1 MKKVSI
7 KNKVNTK
14 IESGITLIALVVTII
29 VLLLLAGISIQML
42 TGDNGILKRAA
53 ESKEETEIEQIV
65 ENARIDIINTQ
76 LSKQS
81 GVITDNELEEI
92 LTSKYGTLSTEEE
105 NTIDKTLTTTDG
117 KYQIPVSKIY
127 DQVISQGN
135 QVDLARYKKEVDDY
149 FAPRIAK
156 SENRLKIQEYFE
168 QGRNFDYNTQKFI
181 DKDPIPDAS
190 TNLSVESGYENP
202 YEGGGYIIV
211 NYHDARYPDHDN
223 DGQYRVSYV
232 GPNRYTTFSL
242 LSVESLNEENLTV
255 TDKDEIKTIIPDIT
269 EEYLDK
275 LLIKGGKL
283 VYYPDKVN
291 ENEKNVMES
300 VGILAMTLTT
310 IIFIV
315 NGAEY
320 SRTVSISD
328 KIIFPNNPT
337 NPNGYLFD
345 GWYTDEEK
353 IYDNNQID
361 THGDYINRQKYRVLD
376 GQRAEENEI
385 RLYANFRTSNFRGLC
400 LQEKTKITLAD
411 GTKKNIEDVNYD
423 DELLVWNFDEGKLDK
438 AKPIWIMDKQTTKS
452 YIKYKFENGEEIN
465 TPGHRIFNYDRQEF
479 TEIEEDIDTPIGTTV
494 FTETQGTTKLIAKYE
509 IEEETNFYNIITN
522 KHINLFSNGILTSL
536 RFNSTY
542 EIENMKFV
550 KDDRVLNKNED
561 YPNIPKEYFD
571 GLRLAEQKNTRRKNG
586 EIWWKEEV
594 ENKILK
600 NKKI

>member
-1 MKKVSI
+1 MKKESI

-29 VLLLLAGISIQML
+29 VLLILAGISIQML

-105 NTIDKTLTTTDG
+105 NIVDKTLTTTDG
-117 KYQIPVSKIY
+117 KYKIPVSRIY
-127 DQVISQGN
+127 DGVFL
-135 QVDLARYKKEVDDY
+135 DDKLARYKNEVDLY
-149 FAPRIAK
+149 FTNKLAEAEINK
-156 SENRLKIQEYFE
+156 LKLQEYLSKDYSLIY
-168 QGRNFDYNTQKFI
+168 DYNTGKYKDI
-181 DKDPIPDAS
+181 DPILDAS
-190 TNLSVESGYENP
+190 TELSFIGYEDSLAIM
-202 YEGGGYIIV
+202 E
-211 NYHDARYPDHDN
+211 
-223 DGQYRVSYV
+223 YRGVLYRITSSYS
-232 GPNRYTTFSL
+232 PSFTISAEPFNR
-242 LSVESLNEENLTV
+242 EETNV
-255 TDKDEIKTIIPDIT
+255 TDIKKIITKIDDN
-269 EEYLDK
+269 YSNK
-275 LLIKGGKL
+275 LLIQNGEL
-283 VYYPDKVN
+283 VYIPDEVN
-291 ENEKNVMES
+291 ENEKSTFEK
-300 VGILAMTLTT
+300 VGIFAMTLTT
-310 IIFIV
+310 IVFIV
-315 NGAEY
+315 NGDVFAKKY
-320 SRTVSISD
+320 SD
-328 KIIFPNNPT
+328 KMIIPNEIPIYPT
-337 NPNGYLFD
+337 EEYVFD
-345 GWYTDEEK
+345 GWYYDEEEK
-353 IYDNNQID
+353 LYSGTDQEVMQ
-361 THGDYINRQKYRVLD
+361 DYTDRQVYRASAGQSVEDKKKD
-376 GQRAEENEI
+376 GKVI
-385 RLYANFRTSNFRGLC
+385 VYATFKTASFRGMC

-542 EIENMKFV
+542 DIENMKFV

>member
-7 KNKVNTK
+7 KNKVNENN
-14 IESGITLIALVVTII
+14 ESGITLIALVVTII
-29 VLLLLAGISIQML
+29 VLLILAGISIQML

-53 ESKEETEIEQIV
+53 EAKEETEIQQII
-65 ENARIDIINTQ
+65 ENAKLDIIN
-76 LSKQS
+76 
-81 GVITDNELEEI
+81 GIITGEDIETI
-92 LTSKYGTLSTEEE
+92 LTSKYGTLSTEG
-105 NTIDKTLTTTDG
+105 NTKDKILTTTDG

-127 DQVISQGN
+127 DGVISQEN
-135 QVDLARYKKEVDDY
+135 QVDLARYKKAVDDY
-149 FAPRIAK
+149 FAPKIAI
-156 SENRLKIQEYFE
+156 SENKEKIQEYF
-168 QGRNFDYNTQKFI
+168 QNGLNFDYNTQKFMDI
-181 DKDPIPDAS
+181 APILDAS
-190 TNLSVESGYENP
+190 TNLNMVDNQFNSGIS
-202 YEGGGYIIV
+202 GGYILVEYHGGHYRV
-211 NYHDARYPDHDN
+211 NYLGWTRYAN
-223 DGQYRVSYV
+223 
-232 GPNRYTTFSL
+232 YTL
-242 LSVESLNEENLTV
+242 LSVELLNEENLTV
-255 TDKDEIKTIIPDIT
+255 TDKAEIKTIIPDIT
-269 EEYLDK
+269 DEYLDK

-283 VYYPDKVN
+283 VYYSDKVD
-291 ENEKNVMES
+291 ENEKNIMES

-310 IIFIV
+310 IIFIA

-320 SRTVSISD
+320 SRTVSVSD
-328 KIIFPNNPT
+328 KIIFPNTDPT
-337 NPNGYLFD
+337 NPNGYIFD

-353 IYDNNQID
+353 TYDISNGTTRN
-361 THGDYINRQKYRVLD
+361 DYVNRRKYRVSN
-376 GQRAEENEI
+376 GQRVEGNEI
-385 RLYANFRTSNFRGLC
+385 RLYANFRSYGFAGLC

>member
-1 MKKVSI
+1 M
-7 KNKVNTK
+7 KNKRNK
-14 IESGITLIALVVTII
+14 GITLIALVVTII
-29 VLLLLAGISIQML
+29 VLLILAGISIQML

-105 NTIDKTLTTTDG
+105 NIVDKTLTTTDG

-127 DQVISQGN
+127 DGVFSDN
-135 QVDLARYKKEVDDY
+135 KLERYKNEVDLYFTNKFAEVETN
-149 FAPRIAK
+149 K
-156 SENRLKIQEYFE
+156 LKLQEYFSLGLE
-168 QGRNFDYNTQKFI
+168 NEIYDYNTNKYI
-181 DKDPIPDAS
+181 DIYPILDAS
-190 TNLSVESGYENP
+190 TELIYIGYDNESTIMEYHEVQYRITYNYLPSTTTISVEP
-202 YEGGGYIIV
+202 I
-211 NYHDARYPDHDN
+211 
-223 DGQYRVSYV
+223 
-232 GPNRYTTFSL
+232 NR
-242 LSVESLNEENLTV
+242 EEINI
-255 TDKDEIKTIIPDIT
+255 TDKSKIKEIIPDIT
-269 EEYLDK
+269 DEYLNK
-275 LLIKGGKL
+275 LLIQNGEL
-283 VYYPDKVN
+283 AYIPDNVN
-291 ENEKNVMES
+291 EKEKNAMEQ
-300 VGILAMTLTT
+300 VGILAMTLAT
-310 IIFIV
+310 IIFIA
-315 NGAEY
+315 NGVEFTRLY
-320 SRTVSISD
+320 SD
-328 KIIFPNNPT
+328 KIIFPNQVPIYT
-337 NPNGYLFD
+337 SEGYVFD
-345 GWYTDEEK
+345 GWYTDKEMAYSGSDTEVMWDYTNRK
-353 IYDNNQID
+353 GYKAQEGQHLENNS
-361 THGDYINRQKYRVLD
+361 V
-376 GQRAEENEI
+376 I
-385 RLYANFRTSNFRGLC
+385 RLYATFKTSSFWGMC

-411 GTKKNIEDVNYD
+411 GTKKNVEDVNYD

-438 AKPIWIMDKQTTKS
+438 AKPIWIMNKQKTNG

-494 FTETQGTTKLIAKYE
+494 FTENQGTTKLIAKYE

-522 KHINLFSNGILTSL
+522 RHINLFSNGILTSL

-550 KDDRVLNKNED
+550 KDDRILNKNED

-600 NKKI
+600 NKKV

>member
-7 KNKVNTK
+7 KNKVNTN

-53 ESKEETEIEQIV
+53 EAKKETEIQQII

-105 NTIDKTLTTTDG
+105 NIVDKTLTTTDG
-117 KYQIPVSKIY
+117 KYKIPVSKIY

-135 QVDLARYKKEVDDY
+135 QADLARYKKAVDDY

-156 SENRLKIQEYFE
+156 SENRLKIQQYFE
-168 QGRNFDYNTQKFI
+168 NGRNYDYTTQKFI
-181 DKDPIPDAS
+181 DIAPILDAS
-190 TNLSVESGYENP
+190 TNLNIVGSQENP
-202 YEGGGYIIV
+202 YEGGGYFDV
-211 NYHDARYPDHDN
+211 EYHG
-223 DGQYRVSYV
+223 GQYRVSYV

-242 LSVESLNEENLTV
+242 LSVELLNEDNLTV
-255 TDKDEIKTIIPDIT
+255 TDKDEIKTIILDIT
-269 EEYLDK
+269 DEYLDK

-291 ENEKNVMES
+291 KNEKNIMES

-320 SRTVSISD
+320 SKTVSVSD

-337 NPNGYLFD
+337 NPDGYMFD

-353 IYDNNQID
+353 VYDNPTIEAN
-361 THGDYINRQKYRVLD
+361 GDYISRQKNKVSD
-376 GQRAEENEI
+376 GQRAEGNEI
-385 RLYANFRTSNFRGLC
+385 RLFANFKSSGFRGLC